1 MHLNDQDLAA
11 YLDPAHGGGPQ
22 RTRHHVD
29 QCAAC
34 QDAVGR
40 VRASQDRIGTL
51 LYLLDHPARPVAFAA
66 IEARA
71 IRRNAERPGNVRPV
85 PAASDRAP
93 YDAGSSREV
102 KARRAYRAR
111 APWGFVALACV
122 AAAAAAAVPRS
133 PLRQFFGSWVARHA
147 PATAVRSVPGGASE
161 TRQSGGPAA
170 PRGLAIVPRTGHVV
184 LIWQVPQPA
193 SVVEV
198 RTAVEGSSK
207 MGSVSLLASGNGATY
222 TVSHDTI
229 LVDNRSAPRVTFEVD
244 LPPPSKR
251 EAITLL
257 VGDRVVFRRRGGT
270 LETRAPKSNDGSYS
284 IPLAAGHGP

>member
-71 IRRNAERPGNVRPV
+71 IRRNAERPGDVRPV
-85 PAASDRAP
+85 PAALDRAP
-93 YDAGSSREV
+93 YDAGSSPEV

-184 LIWQVPQPA
+184 LILAGPA
-193 SVVEV
+193 TSE
-198 RTAVEGSSK
+198 RG
-207 MGSVSLLASGNGATY
+207 
-222 TVSHDTI
+222 
-229 LVDNRSAPRVTFEVD
+229 RSQD
-244 LPPPSKR
+244 S
-251 EAITLL
+251 
-257 VGDRVVFRRRGGT
+257 RGGI
-270 LETRAPKSNDGSYS
+270 LEDGQRV
-284 IPLAAGHGP
+284 AARQRRWGDVYGIA